1 MQTELLTL
9 IFEEAKKQC
18 ESKNDSVGLGTMYSA
33 IISVGRDSHVLE
45 GKTYDI
51 QEYEALRRAVARD
64 EPEGTMVPPVKSE
77 DSLTGQEKQLCAF
90 RIWLNMS
97 TRSAVD
103 AYQYLR
109 KQVKTAQETGNSEK
123 MTAGTERP
131 VKAMAEKEHSVKKPT
146 MEQLAAKTVQIREQL
161 MQKVIGQDN
170 IIAEFA
176 NGYFE
181 GELSAFTEKNRCRP
195 KAIFLFAGSPGVG
208 KTYLA
213 TEAAKALELPVK
225 RFDMSSYADDVSA
238 SELTGAG
245 ANFKSPKPG
254 ALTGF
259 VHDHPSSMLIF
270 DEIEKAHPKVINLFL
285 QVLDAG
291 TLYDNKYEANIAF
304 GETVIIFTTN
314 AGKSLY
320 QDTTKHNYSDVPKKV
335 ILDALEK
342 ECHPVTGR
350 PVFPQAICSR
360 LATGNVLLFNHLTA
374 HQLSTIAARKLMEQ
388 QASLYQEASIL
399 SEDAESLATTLL
411 FSLGGHCDARNM
423 TAAAKRFFSAE
434 LFELYRLAGTD
445 RKAMAAGGIQKIRWQ
460 LDIDRAEP
468 IIRQLYHVPEDNTFL
483 FFGSEEARMQA
494 QQMQEKGRML
504 YASNLDEVKQILQ
517 EHELSF
523 AAIDYFHGCS
533 EKMSYLN
540 AGDVHSEGR
549 KCWEVLQQYE
559 PELPVFIWETDNYQY
574 NREEVL
580 SFLGKGAEDIL
591 HISFSDRNACEAT
604 LDQLQVQLWQQKAL
618 DILAFRHQVLK

>member
-18 ESKNDSVGLGTMYSA
+18 ESKNDSVGLGAMYSA
-33 IISVGRDSHVLE
+33 IVSVGRDSHVLE

-64 EPEGTMVPPVKSE
+64 EPEGTAVPPVKSE

-109 KQVKTAQETGNSEK
+109 KQVKTARETGHPEK

-131 VKAMAEKEHSVKKPT
+131 IKAMTETEHPVKAAAETEHLVKAAAEKEHSVKKPT

-254 ALTGF
+254 ALTG
-259 VHDHPSSMLIF
+259 
-270 DEIEKAHPKVINLFL
+270 
-285 QVLDAG
+285 
-291 TLYDNKYEANIAF
+291 
-304 GETVIIFTTN
+304 
-314 AGKSLY
+314 
-320 QDTTKHNYSDVPKKV
+320 
-335 ILDALEK
+335 
-342 ECHPVTGR
+342 
-350 PVFPQAICSR
+350 
-360 LATGNVLLFNHLTA
+360 
-374 HQLSTIAARKLMEQ
+374 
-388 QASLYQEASIL
+388 
-399 SEDAESLATTLL
+399 
-411 FSLGGHCDARNM
+411 
-423 TAAAKRFFSAE
+423 
-434 LFELYRLAGTD
+434 
-445 RKAMAAGGIQKIRWQ
+445 
-460 LDIDRAEP
+460 
-468 IIRQLYHVPEDNTFL
+468 
-483 FFGSEEARMQA
+483 
-494 QQMQEKGRML
+494 
-504 YASNLDEVKQILQ
+504 
-517 EHELSF
+517 
-523 AAIDYFHGCS
+523 
-533 EKMSYLN
+533 
-540 AGDVHSEGR
+540 
-549 KCWEVLQQYE
+549 
-559 PELPVFIWETDNYQY
+559 
-574 NREEVL
+574 
-580 SFLGKGAEDIL
+580 
-591 HISFSDRNACEAT
+591 
-604 LDQLQVQLWQQKAL
+604 
-618 DILAFRHQVLK
+618 

>member
-64 EPEGTMVPPVKSE
+64 EPEGTVVPPVKSE

-181 GELSAFTEKNRCRP
+181 GELSVFTEKNRCSP

-285 QVLDAG
+285 
-291 TLYDNKYEANIAF
+291 
-304 GETVIIFTTN
+304 
-314 AGKSLY
+314 
-320 QDTTKHNYSDVPKKV
+320 
-335 ILDALEK
+335 
-342 ECHPVTGR
+342 
-350 PVFPQAICSR
+350 
-360 LATGNVLLFNHLTA
+360 
-374 HQLSTIAARKLMEQ
+374 
-388 QASLYQEASIL
+388 
-399 SEDAESLATTLL
+399 
-411 FSLGGHCDARNM
+411 
-423 TAAAKRFFSAE
+423 
-434 LFELYRLAGTD
+434 
-445 RKAMAAGGIQKIRWQ
+445 
-460 LDIDRAEP
+460 
-468 IIRQLYHVPEDNTFL
+468 
-483 FFGSEEARMQA
+483 
-494 QQMQEKGRML
+494 
-504 YASNLDEVKQILQ
+504 
-517 EHELSF
+517 
-523 AAIDYFHGCS
+523 
-533 EKMSYLN
+533 
-540 AGDVHSEGR
+540 
-549 KCWEVLQQYE
+549 
-559 PELPVFIWETDNYQY
+559 
-574 NREEVL
+574 
-580 SFLGKGAEDIL
+580 
-591 HISFSDRNACEAT
+591 
-604 LDQLQVQLWQQKAL
+604 
-618 DILAFRHQVLK
+618 